1 MEKQITAKEVRKDME
16 YLVKLLHKEWERSGK
31 TKAAVTV
38 RLVDVPEIEK
48 RMAGVIADKQK
59 HLENEEL
66 TFKQSMELSKNNFVL
81 LRLVKKV
88 KKAEEKTV
96 KKGLDTE
103 FSVELDKEEYK
114 LFVDIVGIQE
124 GEIWGKSIK

>member
-38 RLVDVPEIEK
+38 LLVDVPEIEK

-59 HLENEEL
+59 HLENKEL

-88 KKAEEKTV
+88 KKEEEKTM

-124 GEIWGKSIK
+124 G

>member
-1 MEKQITAKEVRKDME
+1 MEKQITAKEVCKDME
-16 YLVKLLHKEWERSGK
+16 YLVKMLHKEWERSGK

-48 RMAGVIADKQK
+48 RMAGAIADKQK

-88 KKAEEKTV
+88 KKAEEKTM

-124 GEIWGKSIK
+124 G

>member
-59 HLENEEL
+59 LLENEEL

-88 KKAEEKTV
+88 KKAEEKTM

-124 GEIWGKSIK
+124 G

>member
-16 YLVKLLHKEWERSGK
+16 YLVKLLHKEWERIGK

-38 RLVDVPEIEK
+38 RLVDVSEIEK

-124 GEIWGKSIK
+124 G

>member
-16 YLVKLLHKEWERSGK
+16 YLVKLLHREWERSGK

-38 RLVDVPEIEK
+38 SLTDVPEIEK

-88 KKAEEKTV
+88 KKAEEKTM

-124 GEIWGKSIK
+124 G

>member
-1 MEKQITAKEVRKDME
+1 MEKQITAKEIRKDME

-124 GEIWGKSIK
+124 G

>member
-66 TFKQSMELSKNNFVL
+66 TFKQSMKLSKNNFVL

-88 KKAEEKTV
+88 KKAEEKTM

-124 GEIWGKSIK
+124 G

>member
-88 KKAEEKTV
+88 KKAEEKIV

-124 GEIWGKSIK
+124 G

>member
-16 YLVKLLHKEWERSGK
+16 YLLKLLHREWERSGK

-38 RLVDVPEIEK
+38 RLGDVPEIK
-48 RMAGVIADKQK
+48 NRMVMVIKDKQK
-59 HLENEEL
+59 QLNNEEL
-66 TFKQSMELSKNNFVL
+66 SFKQSMELSKNNLVL

-96 KKGLDTE
+96 KKGLNME
-103 FSVELDKEEYK
+103 FSLELDKEEYK

-124 GEIWGKSIK
+124 G

>member
-1 MEKQITAKEVRKDME
+1 MEKQITAKEVCKDME

-124 GEIWGKSIK
+124 G

>member
-59 HLENEEL
+59 QLENEEL
-66 TFKQSMELSKNNFVL
+66 TFKQRMELSKNNFVL

-88 KKAEEKTV
+88 KKAEEKTA

-114 LFVDIVGIQE
+114 LFADIVGTQE
-124 GEIWGKSIK
+124 G

>member
-31 TKAAVTV
+31 TKAAVMV

-59 HLENEEL
+59 NLENEEL
-66 TFKQSMELSKNNFVL
+66 TFKQSMELSKNNFIL

-88 KKAEEKTV
+88 KKTEEKTM

-114 LFVDIVGIQE
+114 FFVDIVGIQE
-124 GEIWGKSIK
+124 G

>member
-59 HLENEEL
+59 QLENEEL

-88 KKAEEKTV
+88 KKAEEKTM

-114 LFVDIVGIQE
+114 LFMDIVGIQE
-124 GEIWGKSIK
+124 G

>member
-103 FSVELDKEEYK
+103 FLVELDKEEYK

-124 GEIWGKSIK
+124 G

>member
-16 YLVKLLHKEWERSGK
+16 YLVKLLHKEWERSGR

-38 RLVDVPEIEK
+38 RLGDVPEIEK

-103 FSVELDKEEYK
+103 FLVELDKEEYK

-124 GEIWGKSIK
+124 G

>member
-1 MEKQITAKEVRKDME
+1 MEKQITAKEIRKDME

-88 KKAEEKTV
+88 KKAEEKTM

-124 GEIWGKSIK
+124 G

>member
-31 TKAAVTV
+31 TKAVVTV
-38 RLVDVPEIEK
+38 QREDVPEIEK

-88 KKAEEKTV
+88 KKAEEKTM

-124 GEIWGKSIK
+124 G

>member
-66 TFKQSMELSKNNFVL
+66 TFKQSMELSKSNFDL

-114 LFVDIVGIQE
+114 LFVEIVGVQE
-124 GEIWGKSIK
+124 G

>member
-59 HLENEEL
+59 YLENEEL

-124 GEIWGKSIK
+124 G

>member
-1 MEKQITAKEVRKDME
+1 MEKQVTGKEVRKDME

-38 RLVDVPEIEK
+38 HLMDVPEIEK

-66 TFKQSMELSKNNFVL
+66 TFRQSMELSQNNFVL

-124 GEIWGKSIK
+124 G

>member
-38 RLVDVPEIEK
+38 RLVDVPEIKK

-59 HLENEEL
+59 YLENEEL

-96 KKGLDTE
+96 KKGLDTK

-124 GEIWGKSIK
+124 G

>member
-16 YLVKLLHKEWERSGK
+16 YLMKLLHKEWERSGK
-31 TKAAVTV
+31 IKAAVTV
-38 RLVDVPEIEK
+38 SLVDVPEIK
-48 RMAGVIADKQK
+48 SRMARVIKDKQK
-59 HLENEEL
+59 QLNNEEL
-66 TFKQSMELSKNNFVL
+66 SFKQSMELSKNNFVL

-96 KKGLDTE
+96 KKGLNME
-103 FSVELDKEEYK
+103 FSLELDKEEYK

-124 GEIWGKSIK
+124 G

>member
-31 TKAAVTV
+31 TKATVTV

-88 KKAEEKTV
+88 KKAEEKTM

-124 GEIWGKSIK
+124 G

>member
-1 MEKQITAKEVRKDME
+1 MIEMEKQITAKEVRKDME

-31 TKAAVTV
+31 TKAVV
-38 RLVDVPEIEK
+38 MVQLEDVSEIKK

-59 HLENEEL
+59 LLENEEL

-96 KKGLDTE
+96 KKGLDTA

-124 GEIWGKSIK
+124 G